1 MNFDDLPPI
10 QPGAKPGQR
19 QADGVDPTQ
28 ISDADREQHA
38 AINAIPD
45 SSPLAEPP
53 PEWHASADMMIPPE
67 QWAEIEA
74 EAASRGLEQSED
86 GEWFEPAD
94 EPKRKIVQDEKG
106 HAVVVAADDERE
118 EITDKAWGEKVDA
131 FTTRLKVRGEDIT
144 RPVTHLIHSLIPAES
159 TGIMF
164 APSGTYKTFVALG
177 LCQCVAA
184 GIPFN
189 GLAVRQAGVYYA
201 AVEDANGAAQR
212 AEAWKEQRGGGLDH
226 FVVDNQ
232 PIPLWNS
239 EQCFKLG
246 QVLRDTWIRNMGV
259 PLGLIVID
267 TLSTNMGGA
276 ELGGVPFSENSNDQ
290 VAIILRNAE
299 TLARESGATVLIVAH
314 SGKDTTKGTRG
325 ASAWRA
331 NVGFQLLLTRD
342 KKPGHV
348 TMYHDK
354 AKNGSQLPPRT
365 FKLDKI
371 PLPSRF
377 IAAQENALQGMIQP
391 TMTTA
396 NGWDMSS
403 AKNTLLLDPIAV
415 SSPKQAD
422 AEEEQQKPQPGGRY
436 ASLPESLV
444 SKGKMNNAGKLWAFM
459 RAHKDDPRFE
469 GNRYPRA
476 ALKTAIDSDD
486 EFYRVPGG
494 SFGAAVDALIKAGLA
509 AVRTHEE
516 KSYLTLVKEYAK
528 GKMVMH
534 PLPTDWAAPGHA
546 SHHFGDDGEIV
557 IDF

>member
-1 MNFDDLPPI
+1 MNFNDFPEF
-10 QPGAKPGQR
+10 QPGAKPGQT
-19 QADGVDPTQ
+19 QADGIDPTQ
-28 ISDADREQHA
+28 LSDADREQHA
-38 AINAIPD
+38 ALNAIPD
-45 SSPLAEPP
+45 APALDAA
-53 PEWHASADMMIPPE
+53 PEWHADMMIPPE

-74 EAASRGLEQSED
+74 EAASRGLEQSDD

-94 EPKRKIVQDEKG
+94 EPKRKIVQDDKG
-106 HAVVVAADDERE
+106 HAVVAAADDERE
-118 EITDKAWGEKVDA
+118 EITDQAWGEKVDA
-131 FTTRLKVRGEDIT
+131 FTSRLKLRGEDIT
-144 RPVTHLIHSLIPAES
+144 RPVTHLIHSLIPAET

-177 LCQCVAA
+177 LCQCIAA
-184 GIPFN
+184 GVPFN

-212 AEAWKEQRGGGLDH
+212 AEAWKEQRGSGLDH

-232 PIPLWNS
+232 PIPLWNAD
-239 EQCFKLG
+239 QCFKLG

-290 VAIILRNAE
+290 VAIVLRNAE

-331 NVGFQLLLTRD
+331 NVGFQLLLTRG
-342 KKPGHV
+342 KKPGQV
-348 TMYHDK
+348 TIHHDK

-371 PLPSRF
+371 PLPARF
-377 IAAQENALQGMIQP
+377 IEAQERALQGMIQP
-391 TMTTA
+391 TQTTA

-403 AKNTLLLDPIAV
+403 AKSTLLLDPVAV
-415 SSPKQAD
+415 GSPKQDD
-422 AEEEQQKPQPGGRY
+422 AEEEDRKPQPGGRY
-436 ASLPESLV
+436 ASMPAELV
-444 SKGKMNNAGKLWAFM
+444 SRGNLNNAGKLWAFM
-459 RAHKDDPRFE
+459 RAHKEDPRFE

-476 ALKTAIDSDD
+476 MLKTAIDSDD
-486 EFYRVPGG
+486 EFYRVRAG
-494 SFGAAVDALIKAGLA
+494 SFNAAVDSLIGLGLA
-509 AVRTHEE
+509 VVQSDGT
-516 KSYLTLVKEYAK
+516 KSYLTLAKDYAK
-528 GKMVMH
+528 GKLVMH
-534 PLPTDWAAPGHA
+534 ALPTDWKAPDHA
-546 SHHFGDDGEIV
+546 QQSTGDDGEIL

>member
-1 MNFDDLPPI
+1 MNFNDFPEY
-10 QPGAKPGQR
+10 QPGAKPGQQ
-19 QADGVDPTQ
+19 QADGIDPTQ
-28 ISDADREQHA
+28 ITDAEREQYA
-38 AINAIPD
+38 AMNAIPD
-45 SSPLAEPP
+45 APALDEA
-53 PEWHASADMMIPPE
+53 PEWHADMMIPPE

-74 EAASRGLEQSED
+74 EAASRGLEQSDD

-106 HAVVVAADDERE
+106 HAVVAAADDERE
-118 EITDKAWGEKVDA
+118 EITDQAWGEKVDA
-131 FTTRLKVRGEDIT
+131 FTSRLKTRGEDIT
-144 RPVTHLIHSLIPAES
+144 RPVTHLIHSLIPAEA

-177 LCQCVAA
+177 LCQCIAA
-184 GIPFN
+184 GVPFN

-232 PIPLWNS
+232 PIPLWNAD
-239 EQCFKLG
+239 QCFKLG
-246 QVLRDTWIRNMGV
+246 QVLRDAWIRNMGV

-290 VAIILRNAE
+290 VAIVLRNAE

-331 NVGFQLLLTRD
+331 NVGFQLLLTRG
-342 KKPGHV
+342 KKPGQV
-348 TMYHDK
+348 TIHHDK

-371 PLPSRF
+371 PLPARF
-377 IAAQENALQGMIQP
+377 IEAQERALQGMIQP
-391 TMTTA
+391 VQTTA

-403 AKNTLLLDPIAV
+403 AKSTLLLDPVAV
-415 SSPKQAD
+415 GSPKQDD
-422 AEEEQQKPQPGGRY
+422 AEEEDRKPQPGGRY
-436 ASLPESLV
+436 ASMPAELV
-444 SKGKMNNAGKLWAFM
+444 SRGNLNNAGKLWAFM
-459 RAHKDDPRFE
+459 RAHKEDPRFE

-476 ALKTAIDSDD
+476 MLKTAIDSDD
-486 EFYRVPGG
+486 EFYRVRAG
-494 SFGAAVDALIKAGLA
+494 SFNAAVESLIGLGLA
-509 AVRTHEE
+509 VVQSDGT
-516 KSYLTLVKEYAK
+516 KSYLTLAKDYAK

-534 PLPTDWAAPGHA
+534 ALPTDWKAPDHA
-546 SHHFGDDGEIV
+546 QQSTGDDGEIL